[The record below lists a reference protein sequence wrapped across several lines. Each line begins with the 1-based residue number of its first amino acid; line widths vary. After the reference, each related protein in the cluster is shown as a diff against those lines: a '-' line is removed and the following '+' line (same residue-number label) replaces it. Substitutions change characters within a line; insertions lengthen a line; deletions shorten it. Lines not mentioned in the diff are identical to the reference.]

1 MNRYRSARRAP
12 GSSTAAAPIIAFL
25 LIACFGLL
33 FVTGCSSSRVSD
45 DRVEDD
51 TFTAED
57 VERFQELA
65 RGDGQDGSPLA
76 PLSSTGTMVRSGSPQ
91 APSVVS
97 QEDSTVALRATS
109 TVDPAL
115 RKRYDAMRSASSG
128 KGSNVYRVTNAFL
141 NVRTEPAVNAPFVA
155 RLNQGDLVT
164 LVQFVNASWAQVTFP
179 GPSSGS
185 RSTSSGPSAGQ
196 VGQGYVA
203 VRYIAKLTTEDRL
216 KEEQKAFEGQYFVNF
231 SFLNLRQSPGSGS
244 DKIGEIPGQ
253 AIVRPL
259 SIEKGWA
266 RVSWEGKEGYVS
278 MEFLAPF
285 RPNFLVRQ
293 DTYTLPILHYEVD
306 GEGVLTALAQH
317 VAGLRQDGARF
328 LTMRDLFATVQT
340 QESRDAR
347 IPPRSVIVAVSGIT
361 AQSLKRVSDALAGTP
376 ATLFLQTSQVGISGI
391 SEKQLLT
398 LQANAFD
405 LQSAGHT
412 GDDLRTLTNAQTQ
425 LELEQSRAILEE
437 LTHRTVFAVA
447 YPHGGANDRVLEQ
460 AASAGYLF
468 GMGSAPERTF
478 SREQF
483 LRLPSFTVTS
493 GMTAEDVITLTK

>member
-12 GSSTAAAPIIAFL
+12 GSSSAAAPIVAFL

-33 FVTGCSSSRVSD
+33 FVTGCTSGRGAD
-45 DRVEDD
+45 DAIEDD

-57 VERFQELA
+57 VERFQELS
-65 RGDGQDGSPLA
+65 RDDGQDGSPL
-76 PLSSTGTMVRSGSPQ
+76 SSTGTMIRDGPSDGQ
-91 APSVVS
+91 APQTLPRVS
-97 QEDSTVALRATS
+97 QANSTDPTLRRT
-109 TVDPAL
+109 
-115 RKRYDAMRSASSG
+115 YDAMRSASSG

-164 LVQFVNASWAQVTFP
+164 LVQFVNASWAKVTFP
-179 GPSSGS
+179 G
-185 RSTSSGPSAGQ
+185 
-196 VGQGYVA
+196 GQGYVA

-216 KEEQKAFEGQYFVNF
+216 KEEQKAFDGLSFVNF
-231 SFLNLRQSPGSGS
+231 SFLNLRKSPASGS

-266 RVSWEGKEGYVS
+266 RVAFEGKEGYVS
-278 MEFLAPF
+278 MEFLSPF

-293 DTYTLPILHYEVD
+293 DTYTLPVLHYEAD
-306 GEGVLTALAQH
+306 SPSSLRPGSGQAGSGGVLAALAQH

-328 LTMRDLFATVQT
+328 LTLRDLFATVQT

-347 IPPRSVIVAVSGIT
+347 VPPKSVIIAVCGIT
-361 AQSLKRVSDALAGTP
+361 PNNLKNVSDTLSATP
-376 ATLFLQTSQVGISGI
+376 ATLFLQTSQVGISSI

-398 LQANAFD
+398 LQANGFD
-405 LQSAGHT
+405 IQSAGHT

-425 LELEQSRAILEE
+425 LELEQSRAILEA

-468 GMGSAPERTF
+468 GMGSAPEKTF

-483 LRLPSFTVTS
+483 LRLPSYTVS
-493 GMTAEDVITLTK
+493 SSMTAEDVVKLTK